1 MPTVNRSVLVP
12 YAAERMFALVERVED
27 YPEFLPWC
35 GGARV
40 HSREPSRMVAT
51 LLIDY
56 RGLRQSFT
64 TENLNEPERSIR
76 MQLREGP
83 FKRLDGH
90 WRFSP
95 LRADASKVELSL
107 DYAFSATLVSR
118 MLSPVFDQIAAT
130 FVDAFVQRADAI
142 YG

>member
-1 MPTVNRSVLVP
+1 MPTVNKSVLVP

-35 GGARV
+35 GGASV
-40 HSREPSRMVAT
+40 HVREPGRMVAT

-64 TENLNEPERSIR
+64 TENLHEREHSIR
-76 MQLREGP
+76 MRLREGP
-83 FKRLDGH
+83 FERLDGH

-95 LRADASKVELSL
+95 LSADGSKVELSL
-107 DYAFSATLVSR
+107 DYAFSGALVSR
-118 MLSPVFDQIAAT
+118 MLSPVFDQIAVT